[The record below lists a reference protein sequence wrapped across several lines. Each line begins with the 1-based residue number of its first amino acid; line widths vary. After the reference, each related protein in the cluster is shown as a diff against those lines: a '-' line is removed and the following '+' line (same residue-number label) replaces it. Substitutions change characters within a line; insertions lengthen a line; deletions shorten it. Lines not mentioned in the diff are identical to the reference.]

1 MKGYVCQSIRERE
14 VCQRNKSETVAPP
27 ELLSPLPLPENVWE
41 EISMD
46 FVDSLPPSQGKT
58 VIMVVVDHFSKFA
71 HFVIMQHPY
80 TAPKVA
86 QIFFDEI
93 FSLYGLPKAIVSDR
107 DAIFLSVFW

>member
-1 MKGYVCQSIRERE
+1 MNKG
-14 VCQRNKSETVAPP
+14 ETLAPP
-27 ELLSPLPLPENVWE
+27 GLLSPLPMLERVWE

-58 VIMVVVDHFSKFA
+58 VIMVVVDRFSKFA
-71 HFVIMQHPY
+71 HFVAMQHPY

-107 DAIFLSVFW
+107 DAIFLSAFWLELFKLQGT